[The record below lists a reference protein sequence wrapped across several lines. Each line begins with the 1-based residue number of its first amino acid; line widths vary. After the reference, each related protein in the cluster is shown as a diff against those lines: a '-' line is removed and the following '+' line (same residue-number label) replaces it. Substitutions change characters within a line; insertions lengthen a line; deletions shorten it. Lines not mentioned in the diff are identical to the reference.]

1 MKRLIIL
8 LKLCLLSFI
17 VNGAIKVDVSPKTVN
32 LGENVRLTLII
43 DSATKVGS
51 PNLMPLLKDFEVLGT
66 ERSYAFS
73 DTNGNL
79 TSIAQWILI
88 LRPKHA
94 GKINIPPITIGNE
107 RSAPLVINVGGRNPT
122 PKAAY
127 NDSKYTMLMT
137 EVSEK
142 LPFINQQVVYT
153 VKLYNR
159 QQLFDAQYKAP
170 EVENALL
177 VPLGDGKSY
186 QESYQGNLYN
196 VEEISYAIFPQ
207 KIGKFVI
214 KPPEFT
220 AEVIDGFNPTRINIS
235 SKPVTLEVQEL
246 KNDTNINDWLAAEN
260 VKLSE
265 SYADTGTKTYMVGDT
280 IIRHIKLEAVGMVAQ
295 LLPKLTF
302 NSNEYYNVYASK
314 PQIENNLVNG
324 KIVASANYKVTYLLT
339 KAHDRLPTKFNTI
352 LPAINIPWY
361 NINTKSNQQASLPER
376 QIYVT
381 PNTAKQAKNV
391 EEVRQPTPR
400 KFRFS
405 SVAWFGLVFAVITL
419 ISIYI
424 VRGRRKKPVEKKI
437 NSLVAKIQKACK
449 RNDPI
454 AARQAILVFARQ
466 QWPNQ
471 KIFNLNNIPIKNHE
485 FKAEIKILTQAIFA
499 KDSTTWNGQKFW
511 KVFMQLKFNKSR
523 KLPKT
528 NLPPIYLN

>member
-17 VNGAIKVDVSPKTVN
+17 VNSAIKVDVSPKTLS

-66 ERSYAFS
+66 ERSYSFS

-79 TSIAQWILI
+79 TSIAQWTLI

-107 RSAPLVINVGGRNPT
+107 RSDPLVINVGGGNPA

-127 NDSKYTMLMT
+127 NDSKYTIIT
-137 EVSEK
+137 AEANEK
-142 LPFINQQVVYT
+142 NPFINQQVVYT

-170 EVENALL
+170 EVENALII
-177 VPLGDGKSY
+177 PLGDGKSY
-186 QESYQGNLYN
+186 QTSYLGNLYN

-207 KIGKFVI
+207 KTGTFVI

-235 SKPVTLEVQEL
+235 TKRITLNVQKL
-246 KNDTNINDWLAAEN
+246 KDDININEWLAAED

-265 SYADTGTKTYMVGDT
+265 NYANSSTTYIAGDT
-280 IIRHIKLEAVGMVAQ
+280 IIRHVKLEAVGMVAQ
-295 LLPKLTF
+295 LLPKLNF
-302 NSNEYYNVYASK
+302 NSNECYNVYVSK

-339 KAHDRLPTKFNTI
+339 KAQNTT
-352 LPAINIPWY
+352 LPAINLPWY
-361 NINTKSNQQASLPER
+361 NINTKSNQQASLPAR
-376 QIYVT
+376 QINVT
-381 PNTAKQAKNV
+381 PSAAKQIQGIEHTAENHRSELLKS
-391 EEVRQPTPR
+391 
-400 KFRFS
+400 RFWYWYIS
-405 SVAWFGLVFAVITL
+405 WFAVILVVLAL
-419 ISIYI
+419 ISIYVI
-424 VRGRRKKPVEKKI
+424 KRQRKKSVEAKI
-437 NSLVAKIQKACK
+437 NSSLARIKKACK
-449 RNDPI
+449 RNDPV
-454 AARQAILVFARQ
+454 ATRQAILVFARQ
-466 QWPNQ
+466 QWPNE
-471 KIFNLNNIPIKNHE
+471 KILNLNNIPIKNHE
-485 FKAEIKILTQAIFA
+485 FKAEIKTLAQAIFA

-511 KVFMQLKFNKSR
+511 DVFIKLKFNKSR
-523 KLPKT
+523 KKSKT